1 MKQNFIITYDS
12 NTADLLTKLGFTKVK
27 NSNKNA
33 YMFINDKTLKFDN
46 SIDMSK
52 LKYTN
57 MLCV

>member
-1 MKQNFIITYDS
+1 MNKNFIVTYDS
-12 NTADLLTKLGFTKVK
+12 DTATLLIKSGFTKVE

>member
-1 MKQNFIITYDS
+1 MNKNFIVTYDS
-12 NTADLLTKLGFTKVK
+12 DTATLLIRSGFTKVE

-33 YMFINDKTLKFDN
+33 YMFINDKALKFDN
-46 SIDMSK
+46 SIDLSK

>member
-1 MKQNFIITYDS
+1 MKQYFIITYDHNS
-12 NTADLLTKLGFTKVK
+12 ADLLAKLGFTKVE

>member
-1 MKQNFIITYDS
+1 MKQNFIITYDH
-12 NTADLLTKLGFTKVK
+12 NTADLLAKLGFTKVE

-33 YMFINDKTLKFDN
+33 YMFINDKTLKFDI
-46 SIDMSK
+46 SIDLSK

>member
-1 MKQNFIITYDS
+1 MNKNFIVTYDS
-12 NTADLLTKLGFTKVK
+12 DTATLLIRSGFTMVE

-33 YMFINDKTLKFDN
+33 YMFINDNTLKFDD
-46 SIDMSK
+46 SIDLSK